1 MAGIGLYGVYYSKAT
16 VNSSTGVLSGYNG
29 VQTMGKAISAS
40 FEPTTIDDNPL
51 YANNGIAERDLSAA
65 SGGTLDLTLDR
76 LKEAAYAD
84 LFGLTQKATTVLT
97 DVGGTGFEFS
107 GEELSNPVGVAFVRW
122 IQEDNSRSHYD
133 AVVYA
138 YCVFSPPS
146 DDCQTLGE
154 QVEWQTPEISGTVYG
169 KTLCGTRPWKQI
181 YRFPSQAAA
190 EAFITNFFASS
201 P

>member
-1 MAGIGLYGVYYSKAT
+1 MAGIGLYGVFYAKAT
-16 VNSSTGVLSGYNG
+16 VNSSTGVLTGYNG

-40 FEPTTIDDNPL
+40 FEPATVDDNPL
-51 YANNGIAERDLSAA
+51 YANNGIAERDVSAS

-107 GEELSNPVGVAFVRW
+107 GEELANPVGVAFVRW
-122 IQEDNSRSHYD
+122 IQEDNNRSHYD
-133 AVVYA
+133 AVIYSYV
-138 YCVFSPPS
+138 VFTPPS

-154 QVEWQTPEISGTVYG
+154 TVEWQTPEISGTVYG
-169 KTLCGTRPWKQI
+169 KTRCGARPWKQVF
-181 YRFPSQAAA
+181 RFLSQEAA
-190 EAFITNFFASS
+190 EAFITNYFAA
-201 P
+201 